1 MLVELEELVYLIQ
14 YLGLL
19 YFMLVVVEVEVLPLM
34 VLVLVALEV
43 SVCYI
48 MCIRSGCELRTST
61 LWQTMH
67 HKFTT

>member
-1 MLVELEELVYLIQ
+1 MWEGE
-14 YLGLL
+14 GGGR
-19 YFMLVVVEVEVLPLM
+19 
-34 VLVLVALEV
+34 VALEV